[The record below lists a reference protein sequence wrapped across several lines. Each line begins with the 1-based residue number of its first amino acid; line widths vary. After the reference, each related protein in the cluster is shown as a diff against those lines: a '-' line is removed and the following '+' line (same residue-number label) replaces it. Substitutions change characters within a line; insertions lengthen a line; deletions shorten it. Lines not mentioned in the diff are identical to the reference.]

1 MFSLSELGQHLKE
14 AREQKDISLDDLQQ
28 TTKIQKRYLIAIEE
42 GRFDSLPGLFYARA
56 FIKTYAEAIGLDPEP
71 LFDQFR
77 DELPNPQR
85 ESVQLPSRTDRARVA
100 PKAPRKRPKGSPFVS
115 TLLAIVFIAIIV
127 IVIYLFNQGNT
138 GPEIVEQP
146 DTSENVEGEF
156 SEALPEE
163 EEPATEEEEPVVDED
178 EQADVEPEPEPEPN
192 PISLNFIESQG
203 NVSYYELVGGTLEA
217 IRIEV
222 SGTSYIDVKNAL
234 GKELYRSD
242 QGEST
247 TLDFS
252 GEEEILLNFGASTN
266 VNLFIGETEVE
277 FPLDIPHQ
285 KINITVVNVE

>member
-1 MFSLSELGQHLKE
+1 MSELGQHLKE

-77 DELPNPQR
+77 GELPNPQR
-85 ESVQLPSRTDRARVA
+85 ESVQLPSRTERARVA

-127 IVIYLFNQGNT
+127 IVIYLFNQGNID
-138 GPEIVEQP
+138 PEVVEQP

-156 SEALPEE
+156 SETLPEE
-163 EEPATEEEEPVVDED
+163 EEPVADEEEEPVADED
-178 EQADVEPEPEPEPN
+178 EQADVEPEPEPDS
-192 PISLNFIESQG
+192 ISLNFIESQG

-234 GKELYRSD
+234 GKTLYLSNK
-242 QGEST
+242 GENT

-252 GEEEILLNFGASTN
+252 SEEEILLNFGASTN

-285 KINITVVNVE
+285 KINITVVNEE

>member
-14 AREQKDISLDDLQQ
+14 AREQKGISLDDLQQ

-42 GRFDSLPGLFYARA
+42 GRFDSLPGIFYARA

-85 ESVQLPSRTDRARVA
+85 ESVQLPSRTERARVA

-138 GPEIVEQP
+138 GPEVVEQP
-146 DTSENVEGEF
+146 DTSENVEGGF

-163 EEPATEEEEPVVDED
+163 EPAAEEEEPAAEEED
-178 EQADVEPEPEPEPN
+178 VTNEEEEVEPEPDPV
-192 PISLNFIESQG
+192 SLNFIESQG

-234 GKELYRSD
+234 GKTLYLSN
-242 QGEST
+242 QGENT

-252 GEEEILLNFGASTN
+252 SEEEILLNFGASTN

-285 KINITVVNVE
+285 KINITVVNEE